1 MAAAQ
6 RPGEVLAFW
15 FSDAARPRWFKK
27 DPAFDDELR
36 RRFAAT
42 VASATAGGLGA
53 WEAEPESCLALVI
66 LLDQF
71 PRNLHRDTARA
82 FAADATARAVAAG
95 AIERGFDRRT
105 PPERRFFFYL
115 PFEHS
120 EDATDQ
126 RRSVALFRRLAEEA
140 TGTAAD
146 AARERLDYA
155 IRHQRIIERFGRF
168 PHRNRV
174 LGRETTAE
182 ETAFLAE
189 PGSAF

>member
-1 MAAAQ
+1 VTAAA

-15 FSDAARPRWFKK
+15 FGDAARPRWFKK
-27 DPAFDDELR
+27 DPAFDDEIR

-42 VASATAGGLGA
+42 LASATAGSLGA

-82 FAADATARAVAAG
+82 FAADAKARAVAAG

-105 PPERRFFFYL
+105 PPDRRFFFYL

-120 EDATDQ
+120 EDPADQ

-140 TGTAAD
+140 TGAAAD

-155 IRHQRIIERFGRF
+155 IRHQRIVERFGRF
-168 PHRNRV
+168 PHRNRA
-174 LGRETTAE
+174 LGRESTAE

-189 PGSAF
+189 PGSSF

>member
-120 EDATDQ
+120 EDPADQ

-189 PGSAF
+189 PGSSF

>member
-36 RRFAAT
+36 RRFATT

-120 EDATDQ
+120 EDAADQ

-146 AARERLDYA
+146 AARERLDHA

-174 LGRETTAE
+174 LGRESTAE
-182 ETAFLAE
+182 EAAFLAE